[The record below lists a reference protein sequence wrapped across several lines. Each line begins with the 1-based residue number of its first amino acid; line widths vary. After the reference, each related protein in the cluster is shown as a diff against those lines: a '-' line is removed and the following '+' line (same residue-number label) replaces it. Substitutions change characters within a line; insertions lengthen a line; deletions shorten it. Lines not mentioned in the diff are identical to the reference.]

1 MAASH
6 LQPQHTRRHR
16 RPNFFD
22 TFGYGSRPQRPS
34 SFVTLL
40 VSLSVI
46 FHLGMLPILWQETPG
61 IPSIV
66 WTGASA
72 SLLLLTTLAA
82 RHSSISVRWT
92 TTFAVAFFFAYPT
105 FAWIS
110 YKVWGQSSGE
120 REDLLMA
127 LVPII
132 FLGMVLYFVG
142 AAAAAIASTGHSS
155 SPG

>member
-6 LQPQHTRRHR
+6 LQPQHIRRHR

-22 TFGYGSRPQRPS
+22 TFGYGSRPQKPS

-82 RHSSISVRWT
+82 RTR
-92 TTFAVAFFFAYPT
+92 
-105 FAWIS
+105 
-110 YKVWGQSSGE
+110 
-120 REDLLMA
+120 
-127 LVPII
+127 VPS
-132 FLGMVLYFVG
+132 FGR
-142 AAAAAIASTGHSS
+142 A
-155 SPG
+155 